1 MEQMTKRKWYD
12 KDIETSLLGYGC
24 MRFTTKD
31 GEIEE
36 EKAME
41 LIDIAY
47 KNGVNYFD
55 TAYPYTNKKNET
67 FVGKA
72 LKRYPRD
79 SFYLATKF
87 SLFCFETKEDAL
99 KSLDNQLKALQTDY
113 VDFYLVH
120 AMNKKTLERLIEW
133 DLMKEIVEWKK
144 QGKIKHI
151 GFSFHDSYEVFKE
164 ILDYYDW
171 EFVQLQL
178 NYIDVDIQQGLQ
190 GYKDLEDRH
199 IPVVVME
206 PVKGGKLANFNPEIS
221 SLLTSTSNASLS
233 SWALRWVGTLPGVRV
248 VLSGMNELEQVQDN
262 LNTFKNFKPLNAS
275 ELELIDSVKTKLKS
289 VTKVGCTG
297 CKYCL
302 PCPQDVSI
310 PFIFHLYNDYAMY
323 KNEKYIE
330 NNYKDL
336 VANKKD
342 ISKCVSCG
350 ACITKCPQGI
360 NPPEVFERFL
370 DEMSFLKK

>member
-1 MEQMTKRKWYD
+1 
-12 KDIETSLLGYGC
+12 
-24 MRFTTKD
+24 
-31 GEIEE
+31 
-36 EKAME
+36 
-41 LIDIAY
+41 
-47 KNGVNYFD
+47 
-55 TAYPYTNKKNET
+55 
-67 FVGKA
+67 
-72 LKRYPRD
+72 
-79 SFYLATKF
+79 
-87 SLFCFETKEDAL
+87 
-99 KSLDNQLKALQTDY
+99 
-113 VDFYLVH
+113 
-120 AMNKKTLERLIEW
+120 
-133 DLMKEIVEWKK
+133 
-144 QGKIKHI
+144 
-151 GFSFHDSYEVFKE
+151 
-164 ILDYYDW
+164 
-171 EFVQLQL
+171 
-178 NYIDVDIQQGLQ
+178 
-190 GYKDLEDRH
+190 
-199 IPVVVME
+199 
-206 PVKGGKLANFNPEIS
+206 
-221 SLLTSTSNASLS
+221 
-233 SWALRWVGTLPGVRV
+233 
-248 VLSGMNELEQVQDN
+248 MNELEQVQDN

-370 DEMSFLKK
+370 DEMSFF